1 MGSGVIGG
9 RIRMRHRIKMM
20 RLVLPLLAVI
30 TVGMAGCARSNQRA
44 ASASVTSAPAAT
56 AANHSRGHRVVVY
69 LIDATGS
76 YNFVGEA
83 LSKAAAEIERNAQP
97 GDVWFFRWITNA
109 SYGDSTA
116 VFTLRCPDLPEAPT
130 NPFDSNARR
139 RWQAQQASFTGLKRK
154 AATMLRSQRP
164 RPVRGTDIY
173 GAFAKASDIFETTV
187 TQGEKVVVIATDLG
201 DTENRKVPFS
211 LRGVRVIICLY
222 QGGGRAQEARARR
235 DYWVGL
241 IRRAGA
247 EQIRVLDPAQSS
259 VEDLLGER

>member
-1 MGSGVIGG
+1 
-9 RIRMRHRIKMM
+9 MRRSMPIAK
-20 RLVLPLLAVI
+20 LIALPLLAV
-30 TVGMAGCARSNQRA
+30 TVMAMGGCSRSNQRA
-44 ASASVTSAPAAT
+44 ASASAAPAQAAT
-56 AANHSRGHRVVVY
+56 TAGHLKGHRVVVY
-69 LIDATGS
+69 VIDATGS
-76 YNFVGEA
+76 YNFVGQA
-83 LSKAAAEIERNAQP
+83 LSKAATEVERNAQP

-109 SYGDSTA
+109 SYSDSTA
-116 VFTLRCPDLPEAPT
+116 VFALRCPDLPEAPT

-139 RWQAQQASFTGLKRK
+139 RWQTQQASLTGLKRK

-211 LRGVRVIICLY
+211 LSGARVIICLY
-222 QGGGRAQEARARR
+222 QGGRNVQEARARR